1 MEIGEFQHQDF
12 VWTWKGNRAGSR
24 VSLWLPYFDG
34 VEKVKGSRYRFR
46 YNGGEFEAD
55 LKQVDFIML
64 YGASGSLPVEFL
76 DDLNTQR
83 ITLFVHR
90 RNLPKPFIF
99 HPAPATD
106 DVDVLTRQIVHRQNA
121 HKSAYIART
130 LIAERFRSMRWLM
143 PVPDSTLKDL
153 RQRRDQDAI
162 RNLEAQIT
170 RRYWDAYF
178 DRLGVDASRRESG
191 PWKAALDAGSMFL
204 YGVMLRWILF
214 HKLSPAHGFL
224 HLPTSYPSLA
234 HDLMEPYRYL
244 IEQAAGAVFA
254 KTQDEAKLTA
264 GTLARLKT
272 VLDEPVYVPATRQT
286 VRRKNLLHGG
296 VLALRAYLV
305 GDSMRLVLPVEGV
318 RAGGRPPRTGYAL
331 PGAMLAQV

>member
-12 VWTWKGNRAGSR
+12 VWTWKSNRAGSR

-34 VEKVKGSRYRFR
+34 VERVKGTRYRFR

-64 YGASGSLPVEFL
+64 YGASGTLPVQFL

-90 RNLPKPFIF
+90 RNLPK
-99 HPAPATD
+99 
-106 DVDVLTRQIVHRQNA
+106 
-121 HKSAYIART
+121 SAYVAAYVARR
-130 LIAERFRSMRWLM
+130 E
-143 PVPDSTLKDL
+143 
-153 RQRRDQDAI
+153 
-162 RNLEAQIT
+162 
-170 RRYWDAYF
+170 AYF
-178 DRLGVDASRRESG
+178 DRLGIETSRRESG
-191 PWKAALDAGSMFL
+191 PWKSALDAGSMFL
-204 YGVMLRWILF
+204 YGVVLRWILF
-214 HKLSPAHGFL
+214 HKLSPARGFL

-234 HDLMEPYRYL
+234 YDLMEPYRYL
-244 IEQAAGAVFA
+244 IEQATGAVFA

-305 GDSMRLVLPVEGV
+305 GESLRLVLPVEGV

-331 PGAMLAQV
+331 PGAMLAQA